1 MKRLKGICILV
12 SLFFCT
18 MHTSHAFWGFG
29 KTSTAEKKEKKEEP
43 SAWDKLVSDA
53 KNTLKEYESDPGN
66 ADTPTWENL
75 KVSANEAM
83 QQFAKD
89 GKGFDIM
96 EHARKQKKKLVRK
109 IERIAADENSVL
121 TGRFF
126 DLKQPVDNSAR
137 PLYREDV
144 VNYIRE
150 FMENDWDQEML
161 EKYYS
166 PKVKLAAPYFYLPR
180 CKASYAPKAFECNGE
195 GEERKVEPQ
204 NWVVVYSGQ
213 VTAPESGTYRFVGMG
228 DDAIV
233 VRFNKEVVLESG
245 WSIPS
250 RNSMTLGIRPPYQKE
265 ITRKEPGYAL
275 YQYRET
281 PHWNHELGGIASG
294 ATFEVEEGESYPIEI
309 LLSEIPGNEF
319 GFCLLIEKI
328 EQSPAPYGRFAP
340 GKSPILALFRTN
352 DTTPD
357 MEEIEEKLTENG
369 EDYTVSRPLEA
380 PPFAEDSPIWIATP
394 THETEERNVVERTAA
409 TLSDED
415 TAMGRRVETT
425 DETGKPAEDPRKI
438 LKKTPS
444 ARQKRPSK
452 TNKK

>member
-1 MKRLKGICILV
+1 MKQLKVICILV
-12 SLFFCT
+12 SLFVCT
-18 MHTSHAFWGFG
+18 MQTSHAFWGTG
-29 KTSTAEKKEKKEEP
+29 KTSSSDKTEKKEGT
-43 SAWDKLVSDA
+43 SSWDKLVSGA
-53 KNTLKEYESDPGN
+53 KNTLKEYESDSGN
-66 ADTPTWENL
+66 ANTPTWKNL
-75 KVSANEAM
+75 KGSASEAM
-83 QQFAKD
+83 KQFAKD

-96 EHARKQKKKLVRK
+96 EHANKQKKKIARK
-109 IERIAADENSVL
+109 IKRIAADENSVL

-126 DLKQPVDNSAR
+126 DLKQPVDSSAR
-137 PLYREDV
+137 PLYREEV

-228 DDAIV
+228 DDTIV

-250 RNSMTLGIRPPYQKE
+250 RNSMALGIRPPYQKE
-265 ITRKEPGYAL
+265 ITSKEPGYAL

-281 PHWNHELGGIASG
+281 PHWNKELGGIASG
-294 ATFEVEEGESYPIEI
+294 ASFDVEKGESYPIEI

-328 EQSPAPYGRFAP
+328 AQSPAPYVSFSP
-340 GKSPILALFRTN
+340 HQSPILALFRTN

-357 MEEIEEKLTENG
+357 IEEIEEKLTENG
-369 EDYTVSRPLEA
+369 ENYMVSLPLEA
-380 PPFAEDSPIWIATP
+380 PPFAENSPIWVASP
-394 THETEERNVVERTAA
+394 THKTKERNVIERTAA
-409 TLSDED
+409 TLSDEE
-415 TAMGRRVETT
+415 TAMGRRVEVT
-425 DETGKPAEDPRKI
+425 DKARNQQRCPEHSTKKHPRQIKND
-438 LKKTPS
+438 K
-444 ARQKRPSK
+444 
-452 TNKK
+452 